1 MVTRSTNKDADT
13 DVTAMLYGSAH
24 GSAHCSAA
32 RAAHYALGSR
42 IAGAVVCAAMLACA
56 LAGMLPESEHARVS
70 AAGKQEGLLDLEP
83 SLRVR
88 ASAPIELAERTDEL
102 ELNNMAGLNT
112 AGALVQRL
120 REVCPCAIS
129 GNTLLSQQALADCPC
144 AAAIAAAVRKAL
156 TPGQY
161 GRVLPE
167 GFSTFGASSAPSAPP
182 SQSPKRENAHPAYP
196 PGTLQPLPPSPQVGS
211 GINYMA
217 IIDTLT
223 RDVVSDSNLI
233 ADLRRRQQQ
242 VLSLLSLLVQN
253 YKY

>member
-1 MVTRSTNKDADT
+1 MVTRCTNKDADK

-32 RAAHYALGSR
+32 RAAHYARHSR
-42 IAGAVVCAAMLACA
+42 IAGALLCASMLACA

-70 AAGKQEGLLDLEP
+70 AAGKQEGLLELEP
-83 SLRVR
+83 SLRVL
-88 ASAPIELAERTDEL
+88 ASPAIELAERTDEL

-129 GNTLLSQQALADCPC
+129 GHTLLSQQALADCPC
-144 AAAIAAAVRKAL
+144 ADAIAAAVRKAL
-156 TPGQY
+156 TPGQ
-161 GRVLPE
+161 LPE
-167 GFSTFGASSAPSAPP
+167 GFPTLGASSAPSAPP
-182 SQSPKRENAHPAYP
+182 SQPPKRENAHPAYP

-242 VLSLLSLLVQN
+242 VLSLLSLIVQN

>member
-13 DVTAMLYGSAH
+13 DITAMLYGSAH

-32 RAAHYALGSR
+32 RAAHNARGSR
-42 IAGAVVCAAMLACA
+42 IAGALVCAAMFACA

-70 AAGKQEGLLDLEP
+70 AAGKQEGLLELEP

-102 ELNNMAGLNT
+102 KLSNMAGLNT

-156 TPGQY
+156 TPG
-161 GRVLPE
+161 
-167 GFSTFGASSAPSAPP
+167 ASSAPSAPP
-182 SQSPKRENAHPAYP
+182 SEPPKSENAHPAYP
-196 PGTLQPLPPSPQVGS
+196 PGTLQPLPPSPLVDS

-242 VLSLLSLLVQN
+242 VLSLLALPFDVI
-253 YKY
+253 